1 MNRALALLAAAL
13 LLAGCAP
20 SAHRA
25 ARKLEGRYHL
35 DAPNDGWKRVPPGGA
50 DLAWHH
56 AGLGATLYSDSN
68 CGPRFDELAAPLLAT
83 ELLAGLQ
90 AVTTESEAPLSLAG
104 RVGVTRTH
112 AGTLDG
118 VPVRLALAV
127 LNRDACTYD
136 MVLVAPPE
144 SFERARRDWE
154 RVVQSF
160 TVRRHRAPAG
170 NAK

>member
-1 MNRALALLAAAL
+1 MIRMLALAVVLV
-13 LLAGCAP
+13 LAGCAP

-35 DAPNDGWKRVPPGGA
+35 DAPTDGWKRVSPGGA
-50 DLAWHH
+50 DRAWHH
-56 AGLGATLYSDSN
+56 ATLGATLYSDSN

-90 AVTTESEAPLSLAG
+90 GVTTTSEAPLALAG

-112 AGTLDG
+112 AGMLDG

-136 MVLVAPPE
+136 FVLVSPPE
-144 SFERARRDWE
+144 SFERARASWE
-154 RVVQSF
+154 RLVQSF
-160 TVRRHRAPAG
+160 RVGRA
-170 NAK
+170 K

>member
-1 MNRALALLAAAL
+1 MTRAL
-13 LLAGCAP
+13 LLLGALFLGGCVPA
-20 SAHRA
+20 AHRA

-35 DAPNDGWKRVPPGGA
+35 DAPKDGWKRVAPGGA
-50 DLAWHH
+50 DHAWHH

-90 AVTTESEAPLSLAG
+90 AVTTDSEAPLALAG

-136 MVLVAPPE
+136 IVLVAPPE

-160 TVRRHRAPAG
+160 TVRRHGTPAG
-170 NAK
+170 SAQ